1 MLNLKFETEFKFS
14 AKFKVWQ
21 SSKLIGPLI
30 VRSSGTHRALIGHSS
45 PVHHPLITRSSP
57 AHHRLITRSSHTHRL
72 LITATHLSPAIT
84 HSRHPLTKTVVF
96 ESFDHALLS
105 EMICDG

>member
-30 VRSSGTHRALIGHSS
+30 VRSSGTHRALVGHSS
-45 PVHHPLITRSSP
+45 PVHHPLIPRSPTAHHPPITHSSP
-57 AHHRLITRSSHTHRL
+57 AHHRHPLITCH
-72 LITATHLSPAIT
+72 
-84 HSRHPLTKTVVF
+84 HPLSTSAHKDCSLREF
-96 ESFDHALLS
+96 RPRALVRNDL
-105 EMICDG
+105 

>member
-30 VRSSGTHRALIGHSS
+30 VRSSGTHRALIGRSS
-45 PVHHPLITRSSP
+45 PVHHPLITGSSP
-57 AHHRLITRSSHTHRL
+57 AHHTLIACS
-72 LITATHLSPAIT
+72 SPA
-84 HSRHPLTKTVVF
+84 LTYHLPSPTLDIR
-96 ESFDHALLS
+96 SQRL
-105 EMICDG
+105 